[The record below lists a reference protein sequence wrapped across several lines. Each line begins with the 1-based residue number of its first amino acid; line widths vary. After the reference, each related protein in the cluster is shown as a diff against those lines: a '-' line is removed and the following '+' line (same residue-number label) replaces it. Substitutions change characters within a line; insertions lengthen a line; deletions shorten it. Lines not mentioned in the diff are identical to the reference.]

1 MYGTKLKIY
10 YPTITILIICM
21 LQVEPRTVKAIR
33 VDRPAPPPTQ
43 PRARAGGLARVSVN
57 KDCRRAVVPYELG
70 CGSRACVQVW
80 CNIHI

>member
-1 MYGTKLKIY
+1 
-10 YPTITILIICM
+10 M

-33 VDRPAPPPTQ
+33 VDRPAPTLPT
-43 PRARAGGLARVSVN
+43 PGALTRVSVN